1 MEKIHKKTNENI
13 GEKDFLE
20 LITEQC
26 SLNQI
31 QSYFEKVFISRGF
44 EKDSLENKTI
54 LLVEEIGELAKA
66 IRKHIGMGI
75 DIDKVEH
82 YSNLKEE
89 IADVLIVLISIANK
103 LDINISEA
111 LIAKE
116 KINSERK
123 WISNK

>member
-1 MEKIHKKTNENI
+1 MEKINKKTNENI
-13 GEKDFLE
+13 GEKDLLE
-20 LITEQC
+20 LISDQC

-31 QSYFEKVFISRGF
+31 QLYFEKVFISRGF
-44 EKDSLENKTI
+44 DKDSLENKTI
-54 LLVEEIGELAKA
+54 LLMEEIGELAKA

-75 DIDKVEH
+75 DKDKVEH
-82 YSNLKEE
+82 YSNIKEE
-89 IADVLIVLISIANK
+89 IADVLIVLISIANR

-116 KINSERK
+116 KINAERK